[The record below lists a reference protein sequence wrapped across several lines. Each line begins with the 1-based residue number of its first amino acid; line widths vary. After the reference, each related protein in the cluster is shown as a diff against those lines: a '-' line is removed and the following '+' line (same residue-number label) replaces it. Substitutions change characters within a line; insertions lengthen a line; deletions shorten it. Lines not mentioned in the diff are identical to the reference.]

1 MAAPGIL
8 IDDWHI
14 DNTGGTF
21 EATAQFYS
29 LSQTVPQRGTTLLEL
44 GTYPAGYQHLVVA
57 DYKVTPLSGRGP
69 YIIEVTAKPR
79 AGFSI
84 GSGDSLQNKR
94 NAILETRPY
103 KVRRGQLESWP
114 SKFSSRGLRHSATYP
129 FQFAVL
135 DYYVNGA
142 WLGGASGIVHASTI
156 PAWTGL
162 DTTHMWKWRTF
173 SKKNSFEYD
182 TDGSSALKH
191 IVVEL
196 IGVPASLNS
205 YWDDD
210 YYGVC
215 DFADL

>member
-8 IDDWHI
+8 IDDWI
-14 DNTGGTF
+14 ISNTGGAF

-29 LSQTVPQRGTTLLEL
+29 LEPAFPRRGTTLLEL
-44 GTYPAGYQHLVVA
+44 GTYPAGYQHLVVSE
-57 DYKVTPLSGRGP
+57 YKVTPLAGRGP
-69 YIIEVTAKPR
+69 YIIEVTAKPK
-79 AGFSI
+79 AGFSV
-84 GSGDSLQNKR
+84 GSGDSLRNRR
-94 NAILETRPY
+94 NAVLETRPY
-103 KVRRGQLESWP
+103 KVRRAQLEHWP

-142 WLGGASGIVHASTI
+142 WLGGAGGIVLATSI

-162 DTTHMWKWRTF
+162 DTTHNWKWRTF
-173 SKKNSFEYD
+173 SKKCSFEYD
-182 TDGSSALKH
+182 VDGSSALRY
-191 IVVEL
+191 VAVDL
-196 IGVPASLNS
+196 IGVPSALDS

-215 DFADL
+215 DFDDL